1 MALVCG
7 DCGSHKIAAEGKQ
20 RLVVKITY
28 ADGLEFKYPITPK
41 IQIDFER
48 FYHKSVLTIDEAGIT
63 GTYEL
68 AFETQKVHRDDLPG
82 GVMPTFENW
91 AASLDLVMTEA
102 EEIVPFGQTASKPSS
117 SISVLPAE
125 SHTAAS

>member
-1 MALVCG
+1 MALVCR
-7 DCGSHKIAAEGKQ
+7 DCGSHKVESEAKQ

-28 ADGLEFKYPITPK
+28 ADGLEVTYPITPK
-41 IQIDFER
+41 IQIDFEK
-48 FYHKSVLTIDEAGIT
+48 FYHKSVLVIDEAGIT

-68 AFETQKVHRDDLPG
+68 AFETQKVHREDLPG
-82 GVMPTFENW
+82 GVMPTFDNW
-91 AASLDLVMTEA
+91 AASLDLVSTEA
-102 EEIVPFGQTASKPSS
+102 EEIVPFGQTASNPSS